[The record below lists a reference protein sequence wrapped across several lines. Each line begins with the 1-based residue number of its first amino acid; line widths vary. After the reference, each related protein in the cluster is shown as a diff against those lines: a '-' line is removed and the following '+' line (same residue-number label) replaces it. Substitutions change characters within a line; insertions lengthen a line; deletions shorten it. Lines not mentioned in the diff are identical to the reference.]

1 MTMNQFI
8 DLYEKYLQ
16 GRCSAVE
23 KAELDAYQDDFA
35 LVELPW
41 IMEEGHRK
49 ALKERLLTRLHTQV
63 KPGGLRAQ

>member
-1 MTMNQFI
+1 MTLDQFL

-23 KAELDAYQDDFA
+23 KAELEAYQDDFS

-41 IMEEGHRK
+41 ALEAGHRE
-49 ALKERLLTRLHTQV
+49 ALKKQLLTRLHTQV
-63 KPGGLRAQ
+63 KPGRLRGQ